1 MGSKQLQTIMDE
13 GLAERVGFEPTIRFW
28 RILTFQASAFDH
40 SATAPHCSGSAG
52 PSGAWGDAQGAK
64 GWHKRSMKQAHAF
77 AALALLAA
85 PLGAEDKPAAPAPGE
100 IVTAAPAADWVT
112 IPPSDLL
119 IMDLAP
125 DAKGKPRRV
134 VIQLMPLPFP
144 EGWIGNIRKLAA
156 AHWWDGTS
164 VNRVQDNYVVQ
175 WGDANGDDEA
185 KAKPLPAGM
194 ATIAEKDYLSHAIR
208 YRMAP
213 PNQVALGSDAY
224 AKNNWFEIGFPI
236 AGDTFGMVW
245 PVHCYGMVGVGRD
258 LPPNTGTGAELYTV
272 IGHAPRHLDRN
283 IALVG
288 RVIEGIEHLSALPR
302 GTGALGFY
310 ETAEERVPIRSV
322 RIASEM
328 ETDKPLPK
336 FEYLSTTSKSF
347 SAYAEARANRRDPF
361 FIRPAGGADICNIP
375 VPVRRAK

>member
-1 MGSKQLQTIMDE
+1 
-13 GLAERVGFEPTIRFW
+13 
-28 RILTFQASAFDH
+28 
-40 SATAPHCSGSAG
+40 
-52 PSGAWGDAQGAK
+52 
-64 GWHKRSMKQAHAF
+64 MKQAHAF

-185 KAKPLPAGM
+185 KA
-194 ATIAEKDYLSHAIR
+194 
-208 YRMAP
+208 
-213 PNQVALGSDAY
+213 
-224 AKNNWFEIGFPI
+224 
-236 AGDTFGMVW
+236 
-245 PVHCYGMVGVGRD
+245 
-258 LPPNTGTGAELYTV
+258 
-272 IGHAPRHLDRN
+272 DRK
-283 IALVG
+283 
-288 RVIEGIEHLSALPR
+288 
-302 GTGALGFY
+302 
-310 ETAEERVPIRSV
+310 SV
-322 RIASEM
+322 
-328 ETDKPLPK
+328 
-336 FEYLSTTSKSF
+336 
-347 SAYAEARANRRDPF
+347 
-361 FIRPAGGADICNIP
+361 
-375 VPVRRAK
+375 V